1 MKALKRLK
9 RHFKKWLEWRQSN
22 RNSKLHQ
29 LLVLLGLIQ
38 SPTFILFWT
47 KEERAAFIKGFN
59 DALEEYD
66 KRQDVKDF
74 KEQLSILEGKK

>member
-9 RHFKKWLEWRQSN
+9 RHVKKWLEWRQNN

-29 LLVLLGLIQ
+29 FLVLLGLKQ

-47 KEERAAFIKGFN
+47 KEDREAFIKGFN
-59 DALEEYD
+59 DTLEEYD